1 MLQIISFKQQ
11 LPPKQFPFKLQTSGI
26 LTNENTCP
34 SVNAVWRDE
43 TSPLDPVQVNH
54 AHNEIKLSEETWKK
68 VLDKT
73 QAVQT
78 RLPSIN
84 RNTRTHVHT
93 PHYLTYSL
101 PKPARPQLPSA
112 DYIYYKYT
120 IVRTIIQF

>member
-73 QAVQT
+73 QGANKIALNKQKH
-78 RLPSIN
+78 
-84 RNTRTHVHT
+84 TH
-93 PHYLTYSL
+93 L
-101 PKPARPQLPSA
+101 
-112 DYIYYKYT
+112 
-120 IVRTIIQF
+120 II